1 MSKNAYKVSRQ
12 VVRDVRALMSCSLV
26 IVIVREAENWCQ
38 GLFGM
43 AVATYWSSEGSQD
56 R

>member
-26 IVIVREAENWCQ
+26 VVIVREAEELVSESLRY
-38 GLFGM
+38 G
-43 AVATYWSSEGSQD
+43 SSHVLAI
-56 R
+56 